1 MHIVAVII
9 RTNHPFIN
17 RPLRFPVAI
26 PWDFLSLKLWTSLLF
41 SLDLSRTILAICLLP
56 ADVKLAFFSCDRPCI
71 DFVRFGHEKDWSFD
85 FREPISA
92 MSSGYSVYSSWLW
105 TALSSF
111 SALAGPATA
120 TFIWVPSPYYYD
132 YQQKIQLDLSLA
144 ALKVSQD
151 FGQVID
157 CRDR

>member
-9 RTNHPFIN
+9 RTNHPLIH

-41 SLDLSRTILAICLLP
+41 SLDLSRTLLAICLLP
-56 ADVKLAFFSCDRPCI
+56 AGVKLAFFSCDTPYI
-71 DFVRFGHEKDWSFD
+71 DFVRFGHEKDWNFD

-92 MSSGYSVYSSWLW
+92 IFSGYLAYSSWLW

-120 TFIWVPSPYYYD
+120 TFIWVRSPYYYD
-132 YQQKIQLDLSLA
+132 YQHKSQLGLSWA
-144 ALKVSQD
+144 TLKVSQD
-151 FGQVID
+151 FGQIID